1 MKRLG
6 LGVFAFLLMT
16 VSAWA
21 KPMVAVSIPP
31 EKFLIDEIGGGT
43 WQCLVVVDKA
53 QDPHVFEPTPRQL
66 VELRKCE
73 MYFRIGLPFETV
85 LVDKLLKTNPTLHV
99 VRLSESEEH
108 VHEAVG
114 AGETHHD
121 DPHSWMSPDELVEQ
135 SKVVA
140 TELAKLDP
148 ENAKAY
154 SQRQEAFGK
163 RVSGLKKDL
172 KTKLEK
178 ASVKIV
184 AVYHPAWGHFAEA
197 FGLEQVAIEAHGQT
211 PGARHLSEVADKLKA
226 GGVKVMLVQNE
237 TERRR
242 IGAFAENQGLRLD
255 LVCPLA
261 ENVLDTI
268 GKTVDALCADSIA
281 TPKP

>member
-6 LGVFAFLLMT
+6 LGVSVFLLMT

-21 KPMVAVSIPP
+21 RPLVAVSIPP
-31 EKFLIDEIGGGT
+31 EKFLVDEIGGGT
-43 WQCLVVVDKA
+43 WQSLVVVDKG

-66 VELRKCE
+66 VDLRKCE

-114 AGETHHD
+114 EGEAHHD
-121 DPHSWMSPDELVEQ
+121 DPHSWMSPDELIEQ
-135 SKVVA
+135 SKIVA

-148 ENAKAY
+148 EHAGAY
-154 SQRQEAFGK
+154 SQRQEAFVE

-172 KTKLEK
+172 KAKLEK
-178 ASVKIV
+178 AGVKIV

-226 GGVKVMLVQNE
+226 GGVKIMLVQNE

-242 IGAFAENQGLRLD
+242 IGAFAEKQGLRLA

-261 ENVLDTI
+261 ENVPETI
-268 GKTVDALCADSIA
+268 TKTVDALCADSVA